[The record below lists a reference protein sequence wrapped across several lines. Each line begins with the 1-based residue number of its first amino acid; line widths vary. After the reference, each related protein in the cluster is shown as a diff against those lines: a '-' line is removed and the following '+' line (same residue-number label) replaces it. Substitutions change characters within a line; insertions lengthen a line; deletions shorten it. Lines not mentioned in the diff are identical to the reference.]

1 MSDDMY
7 NVVTACTD
15 SVQQGS
21 QTVESNTLVPRRSN
35 DKEVSTS
42 LHNDVVSRRDLK
54 YGPYFEPND
63 YVS

>member
-7 NVVTACTD
+7 NVLLPA
-15 SVQQGS
+15 
-21 QTVESNTLVPRRSN
+21 QTVFSKDPKPLKVLSRSN

-42 LHNDVVSRRDLK
+42 IHNDVVSRRDLK
-54 YGPYFEPND
+54 YGPYFEPID

>member
-1 MSDDMY
+1 MWLLP
-7 NVVTACTD
+7 AR
-15 SVQQGS
+15 
-21 QTVESNTLVPRRSN
+21 TVFSKDPKPLKVPRRSN

-42 LHNDVVSRRDLK
+42 IHNDVVSHRDLK